1 MATFYDR
8 LGTKTGGVVAE
19 IGDTFTAPQTASILK
34 VSVKRVRQMITLG
47 DLVKVAD
54 NPVRLSPLEVLALRD
69 KRKAEGKHDR
79 KPASAK
85 APRPSTDT
93 HSLLILQTAYDDLKA
108 QHDKQV
114 RAIEDGRQ
122 QVEEVLREQISDLR
136 QALASAQ
143 TEADRPWYRK
153 RKPR

>member
-54 NPVRLSPLEVLALRD
+54 NPVRLSQLEVLALRD

-153 RKPR
+153 RKSR

>member
-1 MATFYDR
+1 MATFHNR
-8 LGTKTGGVVAE
+8 QHSKEGGVVAE
-19 IGDTFTAPQTASILK
+19 VGDTYTAPQTASILK
-34 VSVKRVRQMITLG
+34 VSVKRVRQMITQG

-54 NPVRLSPLEVLALRD
+54 NPVRLSQLEVLALRN

-79 KPASAK
+79 KPASAS

-93 HSLLILQTAYDDLKA
+93 RSLLILQTAYDDLKA

-122 QVEEVLREQISDLR
+122 QVEDVLREQISDLR
-136 QALASAQ
+136 QALASA
-143 TEADRPWYRK
+143 EATASRPWYR
-153 RKPR
+153 RKK